1 MQAAALTDPARSCGR
16 GHYPSDRPGM
26 TDPSDDRHRI
36 KSRMQSR
43 VQSPVQSYG
52 RKRGR
57 PLRAGRKKLVA
68 ELLPA
73 IEIALP
79 PHGSLDLTA
88 AWGGRRR
95 ETWLEIGF
103 GAGEHLAWQA
113 ARHPEIGVIGAEVY
127 EAGIGVL
134 LSAIDRERLDNVRIC
149 PGDAVAL
156 LDALPEASIA
166 RAFVLF
172 PDPWPK
178 RRHWKRRFVSEAG
191 LARLA
196 RVLADGAELRLA
208 TDDPSYLVWM
218 LQHILASPDFA
229 WTPRGARDWL
239 ERPDDWPQTRYEAKA
254 IREGRRPT
262 YLRLIRRGRD
272 G

>member
-1 MQAAALTDPARSCGR
+1 MRAEQGMAGV
-16 GHYPSDRPGM
+16 SDQRDEP
-26 TDPSDDRHRI
+26 RI
-36 KSRMQSR
+36 
-43 VQSPVQSYG
+43 QSYG

-57 PLRAGRKKLVA
+57 PLRAGRRKLFA
-68 ELLPA
+68 ELLPQ
-73 IEIALP
+73 IEIAP
-79 PHGSLDLTA
+79 PATLAPGTLDPAKL
-88 AWGGRRR
+88 WDEPGR

-196 RVLADGAELRLA
+196 RVLADGAEFRLA

-229 WTPRGARDWL
+229 WTPRCARDWL

-254 IREGRRPT
+254 IREGRRPS
-262 YLRLIRRGRD
+262 YLRLSRRARNG
-272 G
+272 

>member
-1 MQAAALTDPARSCGR
+1 
-16 GHYPSDRPGM
+16 M
-26 TDPSDDRHRI
+26 TDPSDDRN
-36 KSRMQSR
+36 RMPSR
-43 VQSPVQSYG
+43 VQSHLQSHLQSYG

-73 IEIALP
+73 IEIAP
-79 PHGSLDLTA
+79 PSHGPLDLAA
-88 AWGGRRR
+88 AWGGQKDGQPR

-113 ARHPEIGVIGAEVY
+113 ARHPDIGVIGAEVY

-134 LSAIDRERLDNVRIC
+134 LSAIDRERLGNIRIC

-156 LDALPEASIA
+156 LEALPEASIA

-191 LARLA
+191 LKRLA

-218 LQHILASPDFA
+218 LQHIVASPDFA

-239 ERPDDWPQTRYEAKA
+239 ERPDDWPETRYEAKA
-254 IREGRRPT
+254 VREGRRPS
-262 YLRLIRRGRD
+262 YLSLRRRARD